1 MRYGSVCSG
10 IEAST
15 VSMLPD
21 WPPLAL
27 PLGGVGEHA
36 RRLEVADR
44 AFISTLYRETL
55 NFAILFTIERAKA

>member
-27 PLGGVGEHA
+27 PLGGVGERPGQH
-36 RRLEVADR
+36 EVANCDFML
-44 AFISTLYRETL
+44 ALYRETP